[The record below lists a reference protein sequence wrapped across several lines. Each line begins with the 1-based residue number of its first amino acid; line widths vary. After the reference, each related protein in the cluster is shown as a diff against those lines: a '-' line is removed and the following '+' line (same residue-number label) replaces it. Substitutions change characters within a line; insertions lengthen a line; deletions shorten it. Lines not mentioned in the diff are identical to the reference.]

1 MLQNGETIY
10 DWIVTAIGS
19 YSPVE
24 VNGEYFM
31 NWTYIAAAAC
41 LVVGVYF
48 VFRGLLTF
56 LKVVLGRE

>member
-1 MLQNGETIY
+1 MLVNGETIY
-10 DWIVTAIGS
+10 DWIETAIGP
-19 YSPVE
+19 YLPTE
-24 VNGEYFM
+24 VNGEYFL